1 MKWLVLLL
9 PLLTVFAT
17 ILISASSSPTI
28 HVYYQRYDSVYR
40 ASGINGPL
48 SASTVTYTVSSATY
62 NTTLSD
68 GKAFKVTYNR
78 TVYTLLFAS
87 SPEKFEG
94 YVNVSAYTNNTIT
107 IKTDLPD
114 LIRIVIMS
122 ANETEL
128 IWAGFNATDINAY
141 AYINGTSE
149 VMLQFANGSTI
160 ANATLAIN
168 KENVSISNKISL
180 YLFPVTSVEA
190 KVSVSGELTA
200 TAQIPRRYS
209 PLLVSINYNG
219 TESNATVNGY
229 KVTTAYFNGT
239 LTPALFWKG
248 EGLVPV
254 MSGKGNIRADFETI
268 EFYGVNGTILGY
280 VHISSIVGNLEMIP
294 VKIGLNYNI
303 AFTELKIVTV
313 SGVKQVH
320 ANFMGYTYI
329 NGVPV
334 MIVGND
340 EGNITSTAIVNIS
353 HLVIVNNHKGVLA
366 EITLNSTSKFVVLT
380 EANTTH
386 NVSVTLPLL
395 VNVTNVHLNGNVHV
409 AQKVVVNVS
418 SQYILFNVTTLNNG
432 SIIGVYKVEN
442 DTLVKLN
449 SSNYFIINGKLEIF
463 DDPSSTYYVVYSAQ
477 PTTSTTSS
485 TTLTSTSTSS
495 ASTTSSV
502 STTLT
507 STTSPSATSN
517 ITATSSSNT
526 MTYIA
531 IGIIVL
537 IVIIVI
543 AVVLVRRR

>member
-107 IKTDLPD
+107 IKSDLPD
-114 LIRIVIMS
+114 LIRIVIMT

-160 ANATLAIN
+160 ANATLTIN

-485 TTLTSTSTSS
+485 TTLTST
-495 ASTTSSV
+495 
-502 STTLT
+502 
-507 STTSPSATSN
+507 TSPSATSN

>member
-1 MKWLVLLL
+1 MKWLVLLPL
-9 PLLTVFAT
+9 LLTVFAT
-17 ILISASSSPTI
+17 IPISASSSPTI

-107 IKTDLPD
+107 IKTDLPN
-114 LIRIVIMS
+114 LIRIVIIS
-122 ANETEL
+122 VNETEL

-141 AYINGTSE
+141 AYINGTGK
-149 VMLQFANGSTI
+149 VVLQFANGSTI
-160 ANATLAIN
+160 ANATLTIN
-168 KENVSISNKISL
+168 KENASISNKISL

-190 KVSVSGELTA
+190 KVSVSEELTA

-229 KVTTAYFNGT
+229 KVTTAYFDGT
-239 LTPALFWKG
+239 LTPALVWKG
-248 EGLVPV
+248 EGIVPV

-280 VHISSIVGNLEMIP
+280 VHISSIVGNLEIMP

-320 ANFMGYTYI
+320 ANFMGYTYV

-334 MIVGND
+334 IIGNSND
-340 EGNITSTAIVNIS
+340 GNVTSTAIVNIS
-353 HLVIVNNHKGVLA
+353 HLVSVHNHKSILV
-366 EITLNSTSKFVVLT
+366 EITVNSTSRFVVLT
-380 EANTTH
+380 EDNITH
-386 NVSVTLPLL
+386 NVSTVRPVI
-395 VNVTNVHLNGNVHV
+395 VNITNLNLNGKVHI
-409 AQKVVVNVS
+409 AQSVEINTT
-418 SQYILFNVTTLNNG
+418 SQYIIFNVTVFSNS

-442 DTLVKLN
+442 GTLVELN
-449 SSNYFIINGKLEIF
+449 SSNYFMLNGKLEVF

-477 PTTSTTSS
+477 PSSSSTLTSSSTATSTISTSQISTATSSATTAPLTSTTSTTSS
-485 TTLTSTSTSS
+485 NTT
-495 ASTTSSV
+495 
-502 STTLT
+502 
-507 STTSPSATSN
+507 
-517 ITATSSSNT
+517 I
-526 MTYIA
+526 YIV
-531 IGIIVL
+531 IGVVLLIIIV
-537 IVIIVI
+537 V
-543 AVVLVRRR
+543 VVLVRRK

>member
-1 MKWLVLLL
+1 MKWLVLLPL
-9 PLLTVFAT
+9 LLTVLAT
-17 ILISASSSPTI
+17 IPISASSTPTI

-48 SASTVTYTVSSATY
+48 SGSTVTYTISSATY

-94 YVNVSAYTNNTIT
+94 YVNISAYTNNTIT
-107 IKTDLPD
+107 IKTDLPN
-114 LIRIVIMS
+114 LIRIVIIS

-141 AYINGTSE
+141 AYINGTGE

-160 ANATLAIN
+160 ANATLTIN
-168 KENVSISNKISL
+168 KENASISNKISL

-239 LTPALFWKG
+239 LTPALVWKG

-280 VHISSIVGNLEMIP
+280 VHISSIVGNLEMMP
-294 VKIGLNYNI
+294 VKIGLNYNV

-353 HLVIVNNHKGVLA
+353 HLVIVHNHKGVLA

-380 EANTTH
+380 EDNTTH
-386 NVSVTLPLL
+386 NVSVTPPLL

-409 AQKVVVNVS
+409 AQKVVVNVT

-495 ASTTSSV
+495 ASTTASV

-517 ITATSSSNT
+517 ITTTSSLNT
-526 MTYIA
+526 MAYIA

-543 AVVLVRRR
+543 ALVLIRRR